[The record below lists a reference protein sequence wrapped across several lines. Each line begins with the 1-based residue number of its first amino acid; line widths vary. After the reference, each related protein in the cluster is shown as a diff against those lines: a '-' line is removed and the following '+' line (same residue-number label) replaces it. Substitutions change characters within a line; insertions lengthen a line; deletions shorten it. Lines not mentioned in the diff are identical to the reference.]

1 MLNIIDT
8 LTNVLQSDERLVIDG
23 KLAKN
28 KIVELALNL
37 DPSLLKLLLS
47 DEQLKSYFFQDVYD
61 MLIFDKVAFQRFVN
75 NKSFLPDSYTQFK
88 NKIGIASDTHY
99 LSESNDVVIAWPYKD
114 CILAGG
120 QTKEDQKRNEI
131 FWNEI
136 LAPEQVDTLL
146 APKVLINFKKYEKKA
161 QYTDFN
167 LVGDENLILRGNN
180 LLALHSLK
188 NKFRNKVKLIY
199 IDPPYFFHAQKKED
213 TFQYNSNFKL
223 STWLTFM
230 KNRLI
235 VAKDLLADDGAI
247 FVQISDD
254 GVAELHLLMKEIF
267 NTDQNNFINKITV
280 RTKSPSGFGS
290 VNPGVFE
297 TAEYIIAFAKNKSKW
312 TYTRQYVP
320 CSYDSNYKFYIDNV
334 EDNPEEWIITDVADF
349 IAKENG
355 FDNKKEAIQELGV
368 ANFDNLIADFS
379 IKNAHKVFRYTEIGN
394 KAGKSLVELRDLSK
408 KQPNK
413 VFKFERESHYD
424 VYVLNGREIAFYNKK
439 VQVLDGKKTPVI
451 QLSNIWSDIAYEGIA
466 SEGKVT
472 LKGGKKPEKLLRR
485 IIEMSTQEGDYVLDY
500 HLGSGTTTA
509 AAHKLNRRYIGIEQ
523 LNYGSNDCLVRMNN
537 VVNGDTT
544 GISKEVGW
552 QNGGSFVYCELA
564 ELSSKY
570 SNRVEQAHSSG
581 ELIAIWNELKESS
594 NLSYKIDPKQFDKNI
609 SLFKN
614 LSFVDQ
620 QRFLIEAIDKN
631 QLYVNYSDIEDE
643 SNAISELDKK
653 FNKQFYGA

>member
-1 MLNIIDT
+1 MLSILNV
-8 LTNVLQSDERLVIDG
+8 LTNVLKSDERLVIDG

-47 DEQLKSYFFQDVYD
+47 DEHLRSHFFQEVDG

-75 NKSFLPDSYTQFK
+75 NKSFLPDSFTQFK
-88 NKIGIASDTHY
+88 NKIGLAVDTHY
-99 LSESNDVVIAWPYKD
+99 LSESNDVVITWPYKD
-114 CILAGG
+114 CILEGG
-120 QTKEDQKRNEI
+120 QTKEDQKRNEV
-131 FWNEI
+131 FWNEA

-146 APKVLINFKKYEKKA
+146 APKVLTNFKKYHKDGE
-161 QYTDFN
+161 QTDFN

-180 LLALHSLK
+180 LLTLHSLK
-188 NKFRNKVKLIY
+188 MKYRKKIKLIY
-199 IDPPYFFHAQKKED
+199 IDPPYFFHSQKKED

-235 VAKDLLADDGAI
+235 VARDLLTDDGSI

-297 TAEYIIAFAKNKSKW
+297 TAEYIIAFAKNKSQW

-320 CSYDSNYKFYIDNV
+320 CTYDSNYKFYIDNV
-334 EDNPEEWIITDVADF
+334 ESNPEEWVITDVADF
-349 IAKENG
+349 VAKEHG
-355 FDNKKEAIQELGV
+355 FHNKKLAIQNLGR
-368 ANFDNLIADFS
+368 ASFENLISDFAIENS
-379 IKNAHKVFRYTEIGN
+379 HKVFRYTEIGN

-408 KQPNK
+408 KQPNI
-413 VFKFERESHYD
+413 VFKFVRESHYD
-424 VYVLNGREIAFYNKK
+424 VYVLNGREMAFYSKK
-439 VQVLDGKKTPVI
+439 VQVIDGNKTPVI
-451 QLSNIWSDIAYEGIA
+451 QLSNIWNDIAYEGIA

-472 LKGGKKPEKLLRR
+472 LKGGKKPERLLRR

-500 HLGSGTTTA
+500 HLGSGTTA
-509 AAHKLNRRYIGIEQ
+509 ATAHKLNRRYIGIEQ
-523 LNYGSNDCLVRMNN
+523 LNYGTDDCLVRMNN

-544 GISKEVGW
+544 GISKDVSW
-552 QNGGSFVYCELA
+552 QGGGSFVYCELA
-564 ELSSKY
+564 ELASKY
-570 SNRVEQAHSSG
+570 SDRVEQAQSSE
-581 ELIAIWNELKESS
+581 ELIAIWDELKESS
-594 NLSYKIDPKQFDKNI
+594 NLSYKVDPKQFDKNI
-609 SLFKN
+609 SLFKD
-614 LSFVDQ
+614 LSFEDQ

-631 QLYVNYSDIEDE
+631 QLYVNYSDIDDE
-643 SNAISELDKK
+643 SNSISEQDKK